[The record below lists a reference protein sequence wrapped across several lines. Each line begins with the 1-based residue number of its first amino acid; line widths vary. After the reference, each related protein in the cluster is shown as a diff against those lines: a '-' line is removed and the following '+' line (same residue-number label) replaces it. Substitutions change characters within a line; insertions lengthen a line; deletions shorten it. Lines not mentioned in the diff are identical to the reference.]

1 MRCHDSGVNGV
12 GPLSELPTLVCSS
25 CGTGLPATFRFCNE
39 CGTAVAPAATP
50 AEYKQVTVLFA
61 DVVHSMEIAT
71 TVGTERLREVMAAL
85 ADRCAAVMRR
95 YGSTITQWTG
105 DGIMAVFGAP
115 IALEDHAVRA
125 CLAALEIQQEAAGLA
140 VDVGERDGVELRLRV
155 GLNSGEVIAGGI
167 GSGQFGYAA
176 VGEQV
181 GMAQRME
188 SVAPP
193 GGIMLSA
200 STARLVE
207 GQAAL
212 GAVES
217 VQIKGTAEPVPARR
231 LRGMADRHCV
241 IRRSESRL
249 IGRHGELAVVEAI
262 LDRAIGGHGA
272 VATVVGPPGIGK
284 SRMAREAAAAAAAR
298 GLEVVWTFCESHA
311 SELPFHAVSTLL
323 RASIGVTDMSGEEA
337 RTRVREHVRHA
348 DPQDMLLLDDLL
360 GIADPHV
367 ELPQWDP
374 DTRRSRLTA
383 LINVASWARTEPT
396 LFIIED
402 AHWVDTVS
410 ESLIASFLAVI
421 PRTPSMVL
429 ITHRPEYRGALTR
442 RPTAQRIALA
452 PLDDSDITSLIGQ
465 LLGPH
470 PSVTELAA
478 ITARRAAGN
487 PFFAEEMVRELAQR
501 GTLTGEHGN
510 YVCHARAADV
520 AVPATVQAA
529 IEARI
534 DRLSS
539 HAKRTLRAASV
550 IGARFDAQL
559 LPTLGVDA
567 DFGELLEAELIDQV
581 RLGPHA
587 VYAFRH
593 PLIRAVVYE
602 SQLRSDRAD
611 WHRKVAAA
619 IEEGAPGCVD
629 DNAALIAE
637 HLQAAGDLHAA
648 YAWHMRAGAWS
659 TNRDLV
665 AARGSWER
673 ARRIADA
680 LPADSPD
687 QLSLRITPRTML
699 CATDWQAR
707 EVQES
712 RSRFEELR
720 ALCEATGDEVS
731 LAIGMT
737 ALATE
742 LLYAGRSR
750 EGAQLASQQMAL
762 FESIG
767 DRSPTMGLAFMGF
780 VNWLCVGEFE
790 AIARWSQT
798 IIDLAEGDP
807 AKGANFGVGSPL
819 AIALA
824 WRGTARWWL
833 GRPDWY
839 RDLNDAV
846 EMARRSNA
854 ETLASTV
861 AWTYGFAMQY
871 GALRPSASA
880 ERVCEEAVQS
890 AHRASSDRALGLAGY
905 ALGVV
910 LLSRDGAADRH
921 RGLELILQCR
931 DIWLRKRALFL
942 IPVTDVWAA
951 QETARNGD
959 RDAAIVAMR
968 LAVNDLCRVGNLFYG
983 LWATGVLVATL
994 LERGTEGDLAEA
1006 ERAIQRLADLWPDQR
1021 PAMYQVTLLRLNAL
1035 LCRARGD
1042 EDAFTDMAA
1051 RYRDLAESLGFQSHI
1066 DWAGAMFSA

>member
-1 MRCHDSGVNGV
+1 MNGV
-12 GPLSELPTLVCSS
+12 GPPPELPALVCGS
-25 CGTGLPATFRFCNE
+25 CGTRLPTNFKFCHE
-39 CGTAVAPAATP
+39 CGTPAVAAPSP

-71 TVGTERLREVMAAL
+71 AVGAERLREIMAAL
-85 ADRCAAVMRR
+85 ADRCAAVVRR
-95 YGSTITQWTG
+95 YGATITQWTG

-115 IALEDHAVRA
+115 IALEDHAARA
-125 CLAALEIQQEAAGLA
+125 CLAALEVQQEAAGVGA
-140 VDVGERDGVELRLRV
+140 DVGRQDGIELRLRV

-200 STARLVE
+200 STARLVD
-207 GQAAL
+207 GTASL
-212 GAVES
+212 GAVEL
-217 VQIKGTAEPVPARR
+217 VQIKGTEQRVPARA
-231 LRGMADRHCV
+231 LLGMAERHRAV
-241 IRRSESRL
+241 RRAESVL
-249 IGRHGELAVVEAI
+249 IGRRGELAAVEAM
-262 LDRAIGGHGA
+262 LDRAIEGRGG
-272 VATVVGPPGIGK
+272 VATVVGAPGIGK

-298 GLEVVWTFCESHA
+298 GIDVVWTFCESHA
-311 SELPFHAVSTLL
+311 SDLPFHAVSTLL
-323 RASIGVTDMSGEEA
+323 RASIGVADQRGEDA
-337 RTRVREHVRHA
+337 RRRVRERVRHT
-348 DPQDMLLLDDLL
+348 DPQDLLLLDDVL
-360 GIADPHV
+360 GIADADT
-367 ELPQWDP
+367 ELPHWEP
-374 DTRRSRLTA
+374 DTRRSKLTA
-383 LINVASWARTEPT
+383 LINAASLARTEPT
-396 LFIIED
+396 LFVIED
-402 AHWVDTVS
+402 THWMDVVS
-410 ESLIASFLAVI
+410 ESLIADFLAVVSH
-421 PRTPSMVL
+421 TSSMAL
-429 ITHRPEYRGALTR
+429 ITYRPEYRGALTQL
-442 RPTAQRIALA
+442 PSAQRIVLA
-452 PLDDSDITSLIGQ
+452 PLDDSDITSLMGQ

-478 ITARRAAGN
+478 IIAGRAAGN

-501 GTLTGEHGN
+501 GTLTGEHGR
-510 YVCHARAADV
+510 YLCHSAATDV
-520 AVPATVQAA
+520 TVPATVQAT

-534 DRLSS
+534 DKLPGR
-539 HAKRTLRAASV
+539 AKRTLSAAAV
-550 IGARFDAQL
+550 IGARFDARL
-559 LPTLGVDA
+559 LPALGVDP
-567 DFGELLEAELIDQV
+567 DLDDLLHAELIDQA
-581 RLGPHA
+581 RFAPGA
-587 VYAFRH
+587 EYAFRH

-611 WHRKVAAA
+611 WHRKLAAA
-619 IEEGAPGCVD
+619 IEQGAPTSVD

-680 LPADSPD
+680 MPADSPD
-687 QLSLRITPRTML
+687 QLSMRIAPRTML

-720 ALCEATGDEVS
+720 ALCDAAGDHVS

-762 FESIG
+762 FESVG
-767 DRSPTMGLAFMGF
+767 DRSPTMGLAFIGF
-780 VNWLCVGEFE
+780 VNWLCVGKFD
-790 AIARWSQT
+790 AILRWSQT

-833 GRPDWY
+833 GRSAW
-839 RDLNDAV
+839 RDDLHDAV

-861 AWTYGFAMQY
+861 AWTYGFAMQF
-871 GALRPSASA
+871 GALRPHESA
-880 ERVCEEAVQS
+880 ERACEEAVQS
-890 AHRASSDRALGLAGY
+890 AHRASSDRAVGQSGY

-910 LLSRDGAADRH
+910 LLNRDNAADRH
-921 RGLELILQCR
+921 RGLELIMQCR
-931 DIWLRKRALFL
+931 DIWLRKRAQFL

-951 QETARNGD
+951 RETAHSGD
-959 RDAAIVAMR
+959 RDAAVAVMR
-968 LAVNDLCRVGNLFYG
+968 EATGDLCAAGNLFYG
-983 LWATGVLVATL
+983 LWATGVLVETL
-994 LERGTEGDLAEA
+994 LERGAEGDVTEA
-1006 ERAIQRLADLWPDQR
+1006 ERAIDRLTELWSDHPS
-1021 PAMYQVTLLRLNAL
+1021 AMYEVTLLRLQTM

-1042 EDAFTDMAA
+1042 QGAFADLAA
-1051 RYRDLAESLGFQSHI
+1051 RYLACAEAFDFERHI
-1066 DWAGAMFSA
+1066 DWARALLPG

>member
-1 MRCHDSGVNGV
+1 MNGV
-12 GPLSELPTLVCSS
+12 GPPPELPALVCGS
-25 CGTGLPATFRFCNE
+25 CGTRLPTNFKFCHE
-39 CGTAVAPAATP
+39 CGTPAVAAPSP

-71 TVGTERLREVMAAL
+71 TVGAERLREIMAAL
-85 ADRCAAVMRR
+85 ADRCAAVVRR
-95 YGSTITQWTG
+95 YGATITQWTG

-115 IALEDHAVRA
+115 IALEDHAARA
-125 CLAALEIQQEAAGLA
+125 CLAALEVQQEAAGVGA
-140 VDVGERDGVELRLRV
+140 DVGRRDGIELRLRV

-200 STARLVE
+200 STARLVD
-207 GQAAL
+207 GTASL
-212 GAVES
+212 GAVEL
-217 VQIKGTAEPVPARR
+217 VQIKGTEQRVPARQ
-231 LRGMADRHCV
+231 LLGMAERHRAV
-241 IRRSESRL
+241 RRAESVL
-249 IGRHGELAVVEAI
+249 IGRRGELAAVEAM
-262 LDRAIGGHGA
+262 LDRAIEGRGG
-272 VATVVGPPGIGK
+272 VATVVGAPGIGK

-298 GLEVVWTFCESHA
+298 GIDVVWTFCESHA
-311 SELPFHAVSTLL
+311 SDLPFHAVSTLL
-323 RASIGVTDMSGEEA
+323 RASIGVADQRGEDA
-337 RTRVREHVRHA
+337 RRRVRERVRHT
-348 DPQDMLLLDDLL
+348 DPQDLLLLDDVL
-360 GIADPHV
+360 GIADADT
-367 ELPQWDP
+367 ELPHWEP
-374 DTRRSRLTA
+374 DTRRSKLTA
-383 LINVASWARTEPT
+383 LINAASLARTEPT
-396 LFIIED
+396 LFVIED
-402 AHWVDTVS
+402 THWMDVVS
-410 ESLIASFLAVI
+410 ESLIADFLAVVSH
-421 PRTPSMVL
+421 TPSMAL
-429 ITHRPEYRGALTR
+429 ITYRPEYRGALTQL
-442 RPTAQRIALA
+442 PSTQRIVLA
-452 PLDDSDITSLIGQ
+452 PLDDSDITSLMGQ

-478 ITARRAAGN
+478 IIAGRAAGN

-501 GTLTGEHGN
+501 GTLTGEHGR
-510 YVCHARAADV
+510 YLCHSAATDV
-520 AVPATVQAA
+520 TVPATVQAT

-534 DRLSS
+534 DKLPGR
-539 HAKRTLRAASV
+539 AKRTLSAAAV

-559 LPTLGVDA
+559 LPALGVDP
-567 DFGELLEAELIDQV
+567 DLDDLLHAELIDQV
-581 RLGPHA
+581 RFTAGA
-587 VYAFRH
+587 EYAFRH
-593 PLIRAVVYE
+593 PLIRAVAYE

-611 WHRKVAAA
+611 WHRKLAAA
-619 IEEGAPGCVD
+619 IEQGAPASVD

-680 LPADSPD
+680 MPADSPD
-687 QLSLRITPRTML
+687 QLSMRIAPRTML

-720 ALCEATGDEVS
+720 ALCDAAGDNVS

-762 FESIG
+762 FESVG
-767 DRSPTMGLAFMGF
+767 DRSPTMGLAFIGF
-780 VNWLCVGEFE
+780 VNWMCVGEFD
-790 AIARWSQT
+790 AILRWSQT

-833 GRPDWY
+833 GRSAW
-839 RDLNDAV
+839 RDDLHDAV

-861 AWTYGFAMQY
+861 AWTYGFAMQF
-871 GALRPSASA
+871 GALRPHESA
-880 ERVCEEAVQS
+880 ERACEEAVQS
-890 AHRASSDRALGLAGY
+890 AHRASSDRALGQSGY

-910 LLSRDGAADRH
+910 LLNRDNAADRH
-921 RGLELILQCR
+921 RGLELIVQCR
-931 DIWLRKRALFL
+931 DIWLRKRAQFL

-951 QETARNGD
+951 RETAHSGD
-959 RDAAIVAMR
+959 RDAAIAVMR
-968 LAVNDLCRVGNLFYG
+968 EATGDLCSAGNLFYG
-983 LWATGVLVATL
+983 LWATGVLVETL
-994 LERGTEGDLAEA
+994 LERGAEGDVTEA
-1006 ERAIQRLADLWPDQR
+1006 ERAIDRLTELWSDHPS
-1021 PAMYQVTLLRLNAL
+1021 AMYEVTLLRLQTM

-1042 EDAFTDMAA
+1042 QGAFNDLAA
-1051 RYRDLAESLGFQSHI
+1051 RYLACAEAFDFERHI
-1066 DWAGAMFSA
+1066 DWARALLPG

>member
-1 MRCHDSGVNGV
+1 MNGV
-12 GPLSELPTLVCSS
+12 GPPPELPALVCGS
-25 CGTGLPATFRFCNE
+25 CGTRLPTNFKFCHE
-39 CGTAVAPAATP
+39 CGTPAVAAPSP

-71 TVGTERLREVMAAL
+71 TVGAERLREIMAAL
-85 ADRCAAVMRR
+85 ADRCAAVVRR
-95 YGSTITQWTG
+95 YGATITQWTG

-115 IALEDHAVRA
+115 IALEDHAARA
-125 CLAALEIQQEAAGLA
+125 CLAALEVQQEAAGVGA
-140 VDVGERDGVELRLRV
+140 DVGRRDGIELRLRV

-200 STARLVE
+200 STARLVD
-207 GQAAL
+207 GTASL
-212 GAVES
+212 GAVEL
-217 VQIKGTAEPVPARR
+217 VQIKGTEQRVPARQ
-231 LRGMADRHCV
+231 LLGMAERHRAV
-241 IRRSESRL
+241 RRAESVL
-249 IGRHGELAVVEAI
+249 IGRRGELAAVEAM
-262 LDRAIGGHGA
+262 LDRAIEGRGG
-272 VATVVGPPGIGK
+272 VATVVGAPGIGK

-298 GLEVVWTFCESHA
+298 GIDVVWTFCESHA
-311 SELPFHAVSTLL
+311 SDLPFHAVSTLL
-323 RASIGVTDMSGEEA
+323 RASIGVADQRGEDA
-337 RTRVREHVRHA
+337 RRRVRERVRHT
-348 DPQDMLLLDDLL
+348 DPQDLLLLDDVL
-360 GIADPHV
+360 GIADADT
-367 ELPQWDP
+367 ELPHWEP
-374 DTRRSRLTA
+374 DTRRSKLTA
-383 LINVASWARTEPT
+383 LINAASLARTEPT
-396 LFIIED
+396 LFVIED
-402 AHWVDTVS
+402 THWMDVVS
-410 ESLIASFLAVI
+410 ESLIADFLAVVSH
-421 PRTPSMVL
+421 TSSMAL
-429 ITHRPEYRGALTR
+429 ITYRPEYRGALTQL
-442 RPTAQRIALA
+442 PSTQRIVLA
-452 PLDDSDITSLIGQ
+452 PLDDSDITSLMGQ

-478 ITARRAAGN
+478 IIAGRAAGN

-501 GTLTGEHGN
+501 GTLTGEHGR
-510 YVCHARAADV
+510 YLCHSAATDV
-520 AVPATVQAA
+520 TVPATVQAT

-534 DRLSS
+534 DKLPGR
-539 HAKRTLRAASV
+539 AKRTLSAAAV

-559 LPTLGVDA
+559 LPALGVDP
-567 DFGELLEAELIDQV
+567 DLDDLLHAELIDQV
-581 RLGPHA
+581 RFTAGA
-587 VYAFRH
+587 EYAFRH
-593 PLIRAVVYE
+593 PLIRAVAYE

-611 WHRKVAAA
+611 WHRKLAAA
-619 IEEGAPGCVD
+619 IEQGAPASVD

-680 LPADSPD
+680 IPADAPD
-687 QLSLRITPRTML
+687 QLSMRIAPRTML

-720 ALCEATGDEVS
+720 ALCDAAGDNVS

-762 FESIG
+762 FESVG
-767 DRSPTMGLAFMGF
+767 DRSPTMGLAFIGF
-780 VNWLCVGEFE
+780 VNWLCVGKFD
-790 AIARWSQT
+790 AILRWSQT

-833 GRPDWY
+833 GRSAW
-839 RDLNDAV
+839 RDDLHDAV

-861 AWTYGFAMQY
+861 AWTYGFAMQF
-871 GALRPSASA
+871 GALRPHESA
-880 ERVCEEAVQS
+880 ERACEEAVQS
-890 AHRASSDRALGLAGY
+890 AHRASSDRALGQSGY

-910 LLSRDGAADRH
+910 LLNRDNAADRH
-921 RGLELILQCR
+921 RGLELIVQCR
-931 DIWLRKRALFL
+931 DIWLRKRAQFL

-951 QETARNGD
+951 RETAHSGD
-959 RDAAIVAMR
+959 RDAAIAVMR
-968 LAVNDLCRVGNLFYG
+968 EATGELCSVGNLFYG
-983 LWATGVLVATL
+983 LWATGVLVETL
-994 LERGTEGDLAEA
+994 LERGAEGDLTEA
-1006 ERAIQRLADLWPDQR
+1006 ERAIDRLTELWSDHPS
-1021 PAMYQVTLLRLNAL
+1021 AMYEVTLLRLQTM

-1042 EDAFTDMAA
+1042 QGAFNDLAA
-1051 RYRDLAESLGFQSHI
+1051 RYLACAEAFDFERHI
-1066 DWAGAMFSA
+1066 DWARALLPG

>member
-1 MRCHDSGVNGV
+1 MNGV
-12 GPLSELPTLVCSS
+12 GPPPELPALVCGS
-25 CGTGLPATFRFCNE
+25 CGTRLPTNFKFCHE
-39 CGTAVAPAATP
+39 CGTPAAAAPSP

-71 TVGTERLREVMAAL
+71 TVGAERLREIMAAL
-85 ADRCAAVMRR
+85 ADRCAAVVRR
-95 YGSTITQWTG
+95 YGATITQWTG

-115 IALEDHAVRA
+115 IALEDHAARA
-125 CLAALEIQQEAAGLA
+125 CLAALEVQQEAAGVGA
-140 VDVGERDGVELRLRV
+140 DVGRHDGIELRLRV

-200 STARLVE
+200 STARLVD
-207 GQAAL
+207 GTASL
-212 GAVES
+212 GAVEL
-217 VQIKGTAEPVPARR
+217 VQIKGTEQRVPARA
-231 LRGMADRHCV
+231 LLGMAERHRAV
-241 IRRSESRL
+241 RRAESIL
-249 IGRHGELAVVEAI
+249 IGRCGELAAVEAM
-262 LDRAIGGHGA
+262 LDRAIDGRGG
-272 VATVVGPPGIGK
+272 VATVVGAPGIGK

-298 GLEVVWTFCESHA
+298 GIDVVWTFCESHA
-311 SELPFHAVSTLL
+311 SDLPFHAVSTLL
-323 RASIGVTDMSGEEA
+323 RASIGVADQRGEDA
-337 RTRVREHVRHA
+337 RRRVRERVRHT
-348 DPQDMLLLDDLL
+348 DPQDLLLLDDVL
-360 GIADPHV
+360 GIADADT
-367 ELPQWDP
+367 ELPHWEP
-374 DTRRSRLTA
+374 DTRRSKLTA
-383 LINVASWARTEPT
+383 LINAASLARTEPT
-396 LFIIED
+396 LFVIED
-402 AHWVDTVS
+402 THWMDVVS
-410 ESLIASFLAVI
+410 ESLIADFLAVVSH
-421 PRTPSMVL
+421 TSSMAL
-429 ITHRPEYRGALTR
+429 ITYRPEYRGALTQL
-442 RPTAQRIALA
+442 PSTQRIVLA
-452 PLDDSDITSLIGQ
+452 PLDDSDITSLMGQ

-478 ITARRAAGN
+478 IIAGRAAGN

-501 GTLTGEHGN
+501 GTLTGEHGR
-510 YVCHARAADV
+510 YLCHSAATDV
-520 AVPATVQAA
+520 TVPATVQAT

-534 DRLSS
+534 DKLPGR
-539 HAKRTLRAASV
+539 AKRTLSAAAV

-559 LPTLGVDA
+559 LPALGVDP
-567 DFGELLEAELIDQV
+567 DLDDLLHAELIDQV
-581 RLGPHA
+581 RFTPGA
-587 VYAFRH
+587 EYAFRH
-593 PLIRAVVYE
+593 PLIRAVAYE

-611 WHRKVAAA
+611 WHRKLAAA
-619 IEEGAPGCVD
+619 IEQGAPASVD

-680 LPADSPD
+680 MPADSPD
-687 QLSLRITPRTML
+687 QLSMRIAPRTML

-720 ALCEATGDEVS
+720 ALCDAAGDNVS

-762 FESIG
+762 FESVG
-767 DRSPTMGLAFMGF
+767 DRSPTMGLAFIGF
-780 VNWLCVGEFE
+780 VNWMCVGEFD
-790 AIARWSQT
+790 AILRWSQT

-833 GRPDWY
+833 GRPAW
-839 RDLNDAV
+839 RDDLHDAV

-861 AWTYGFAMQY
+861 AWTYGFAMQF
-871 GALRPSASA
+871 GALRPHETA
-880 ERVCEEAVQS
+880 ERACEEAVQS
-890 AHRASSDRALGLAGY
+890 AHRASSDRALGQSGY

-910 LLSRDGAADRH
+910 LLNRDNAADRH
-921 RGLELILQCR
+921 RGLELIVQCR
-931 DIWLRKRALFL
+931 DIWLRKRAQFL
-942 IPVTDVWAA
+942 IPVTDVWTAR
-951 QETARNGD
+951 ETAHSGD
-959 RDAAIVAMR
+959 RDAAIAVMR
-968 LAVNDLCRVGNLFYG
+968 EATGDLCSAGNLFYG
-983 LWATGVLVATL
+983 LWATGVLVETL
-994 LERGTEGDLAEA
+994 LERGAEGDVTEA
-1006 ERAIQRLADLWPDQR
+1006 ERAIDRLTELWSDHPS
-1021 PAMYQVTLLRLNAL
+1021 AMYEVTLLRLQTM

-1042 EDAFTDMAA
+1042 QGAFADLAA
-1051 RYRDLAESLGFQSHI
+1051 RYLACAEAFDFERHI
-1066 DWAGAMFSA
+1066 DWARALLPG

>member
-1 MRCHDSGVNGV
+1 M
-12 GPLSELPTLVCSS
+12 SELPALVCSS

-39 CGTAVAPAATP
+39 CGTAVASVPTP

-71 TVGTERLREVMAAL
+71 TVGAERLREIMAAL
-85 ADRCAAVMRR
+85 ADRCAAVVRR

-125 CLAALEIQQEAAGLA
+125 CLAALELQQEAAGLA
-140 VDVGERDGVELRLRV
+140 VDVGKRDGIELQLRV

-188 SVAPP
+188 AVSPP

-207 GQAAL
+207 GQAML
-212 GAVES
+212 GAVQP
-217 VQIKGTAEPVPARR
+217 VQIKGTAEPVPASR
-231 LRGMADRHCV
+231 LWGMADRHRA

-262 LDRAIGGHGA
+262 LDRAIGGHGG

-298 GLEVVWTFCESHA
+298 GVEVVWTFCESHA
-311 SELPFHAVSTLL
+311 NEVPFHAVSTLL
-323 RASIGVTDMSGEEA
+323 RASIGVTDMDGEEA

-348 DPQDMLLLDDLL
+348 DPQDLLLLDDLL
-360 GIADPHV
+360 GIADPDV
-367 ELPQWDP
+367 ALPQIDA
-374 DTRRSRLTA
+374 DTRRDRLTA
-383 LINVASWARTEPT
+383 LINSASLARTEPT

-402 AHWVDTVS
+402 AHWIDAVS
-410 ESLIASFLAVI
+410 DSLIADFLAVL

-429 ITHRPEYRGALTR
+429 ITYRPGYRGALTQL
-442 RPTAQRIALA
+442 PDAQKIILA
-452 PLDDSDITSLIGQ
+452 PLDDSDITALTGE
-465 LLGPH
+465 LLGSD
-470 PSVTELAA
+470 PSVGELTA
-478 ITARRAAGN
+478 IIAGRAAGN

-501 GTLTGEHGN
+501 GALDGEHGG
-510 YVCHARAADV
+510 YVCRTRAADV
-520 AVPATVQAA
+520 TVPPTVQAA
-529 IEARI
+529 IEART
-534 DRLSS
+534 DQLSS
-539 HAKRTLRAASV
+539 GAKRTLNAASV
-550 IGARFDAQL
+550 IGARFGPEL

-567 DFGELLEAELIDQV
+567 VFDELLDAELIDEVDLTASAQ
-581 RLGPHA
+581 
-587 VYAFRH
+587 YAFRH
-593 PLIRAVVYE
+593 PLIRTVVYE
-602 SQLRSDRAD
+602 SQLKSDRAR
-611 WHRKVAAA
+611 WHRKLAAA
-619 IEEGAPGCVD
+619 IQERAPGSMD

-637 HLQAAGDLHAA
+637 HLQAAGELREA

-680 LPADSPD
+680 LPAADPEH
-687 QLSLRITPRTML
+687 LSMRIAPLTML

-712 RSRFEELR
+712 RSRFEELQE
-720 ALCEATGDEVS
+720 LCGAAGDQVS

-767 DRSPTMGLAFMGF
+767 DRSPTMGLAFMAF
-780 VNWLCVGEFE
+780 VNWLCVGEFNE
-790 AIARWSQT
+790 ILRWSQT
-798 IIDLAEGDP
+798 IVDLAEGDP

-824 WRGTARWWL
+824 WRGSARWWL
-833 GRPDWY
+833 GRAGW
-839 RDLNDAV
+839 RQDLHDAV
-846 EMARRSNA
+846 AMARRSNA
-854 ETLASTV
+854 ETLGSTV
-861 AWTYGFAMQY
+861 AWTYGFALQY
-871 GALRPSASA
+871 GALRPSDAA
-880 ERVCEEAVQS
+880 ERACEDAVRS
-890 AHRASSDRALGLAGY
+890 AQRASSDRALGLAGY
-905 ALGVV
+905 ALAVV
-910 LLSRDGAADRH
+910 LLNRDNVADRH
-921 RGLELILQCR
+921 RGLELMMQTR

-951 QETARNGD
+951 RETARNGD
-959 RDAAIVAMR
+959 PNAAIAEMRQAVA
-968 LAVNDLCRVGNLFYG
+968 DLRHAENLFYG
-983 LWATGVLVATL
+983 VWATGVLVETL
-994 LERGTEGDLAEA
+994 LERAADSDLAEA
-1006 ERAIQRLADLWPDQR
+1006 EEAINWLASLRACQESS
-1021 PAMYQVTLLRLNAL
+1021 AMCEIMLLRLTAL
-1035 LCRARGD
+1035 LYRVRGGGD
-1042 EDAFTDMAA
+1042 HAEAVN
-1051 RYRDLAESLGFQSHI
+1051 RYRALAESLGFEGHI
-1066 DWAGAMFSA
+1066 DWATALTRTAP

>member
-1 MRCHDSGVNGV
+1 VNGV
-12 GPLSELPTLVCSS
+12 GPPPELPALVCGS
-25 CGTGLPATFRFCNE
+25 CGTRLPTNFKFCHE
-39 CGTAVAPAATP
+39 CGTPAAAAPSP

-71 TVGTERLREVMAAL
+71 TVGAERLREIMAAL
-85 ADRCAAVMRR
+85 ADRCAAVVRR
-95 YGSTITQWTG
+95 YGATITQWTG

-115 IALEDHAVRA
+115 IALEDHAARA
-125 CLAALEIQQEAAGLA
+125 CLAALEVQQEAAGVGA
-140 VDVGERDGVELRLRV
+140 DVGRHDGIELRLRV

-200 STARLVE
+200 STARLVD
-207 GQAAL
+207 GTASL
-212 GAVES
+212 GAVEL
-217 VQIKGTAEPVPARR
+217 VQIKGTEQRVPARA
-231 LRGMADRHCV
+231 LLGMAERHRAV
-241 IRRSESRL
+241 RRAESVL
-249 IGRHGELAVVEAI
+249 IGRRGELAAVEAM
-262 LDRAIGGHGA
+262 LDRAIDGRGG
-272 VATVVGPPGIGK
+272 VATVVGAPGIGK

-298 GLEVVWTFCESHA
+298 GIDVVWTFCESHA
-311 SELPFHAVSTLL
+311 SDLPFHAVSTLL
-323 RASIGVTDMSGEEA
+323 RASIGVADQRGEDA
-337 RTRVREHVRHA
+337 RRRVRERVRHT
-348 DPQDMLLLDDLL
+348 DPQDLLLLDDVL
-360 GIADPHV
+360 GIADADT
-367 ELPQWDP
+367 ELPHWEP
-374 DTRRSRLTA
+374 DTRRSKLTA
-383 LINVASWARTEPT
+383 LINAASLARTEPT
-396 LFIIED
+396 LFVIED
-402 AHWVDTVS
+402 THWMDVVS
-410 ESLIASFLAVI
+410 ESLIADFLAVVSH
-421 PRTPSMVL
+421 TPSMAL
-429 ITHRPEYRGALTR
+429 ITYRPEYRGALTQL
-442 RPTAQRIALA
+442 PSTQRIVLA
-452 PLDDSDITSLIGQ
+452 PLDDSDITSLMGQ

-478 ITARRAAGN
+478 IIAGRAAGN

-501 GTLTGEHGN
+501 GTLTGEHGR
-510 YVCHARAADV
+510 YLCHSAATDV
-520 AVPATVQAA
+520 TVPATVQAT

-534 DRLSS
+534 DKLPGR
-539 HAKRTLRAASV
+539 AKRTLSAAAV
-550 IGARFDAQL
+550 IGARFDARL
-559 LPTLGVDA
+559 LPALGVDP
-567 DFGELLEAELIDQV
+567 DLDDLLHAELIDQA
-581 RLGPHA
+581 RFAPGA
-587 VYAFRH
+587 EYAFRH

-611 WHRKVAAA
+611 WHRKLAAA
-619 IEEGAPGCVD
+619 IEQGAPTSVD

-680 LPADSPD
+680 MPADSPD
-687 QLSLRITPRTML
+687 QLSMRIAPRTML

-720 ALCEATGDEVS
+720 ALCDAAGDHVS

-762 FESIG
+762 FESVG
-767 DRSPTMGLAFMGF
+767 DRSPTMGLAFIGF
-780 VNWLCVGEFE
+780 VNWLCVGKFD
-790 AIARWSQT
+790 AILRWSQT

-833 GRPDWY
+833 GRSAW
-839 RDLNDAV
+839 RDDLHDAV

-861 AWTYGFAMQY
+861 AWTYGFAMQF
-871 GALRPSASA
+871 GALRPHESA
-880 ERVCEEAVQS
+880 ERACEEAVQS
-890 AHRASSDRALGLAGY
+890 AHRASSDRAVGQSGY

-910 LLSRDGAADRH
+910 LLNRDNAADRH
-921 RGLELILQCR
+921 RGLELIMQCR
-931 DIWLRKRALFL
+931 DIWLRKRAQFL

-951 QETARNGD
+951 RETAHSGD
-959 RDAAIVAMR
+959 RDAAVAVMR
-968 LAVNDLCRVGNLFYG
+968 EATGDLCAAGNLFYG
-983 LWATGVLVATL
+983 LWATGVLVETL
-994 LERGTEGDLAEA
+994 LERGAEGDVTEA
-1006 ERAIQRLADLWPDQR
+1006 ERAIDRLTELWSDHPS
-1021 PAMYQVTLLRLNAL
+1021 AMYEVTLLRLQTM

-1042 EDAFTDMAA
+1042 QGAFADLAA
-1051 RYRDLAESLGFQSHI
+1051 RYLACAEAFDFERHI
-1066 DWAGAMFSA
+1066 DWARALLPG

>member
-1 MRCHDSGVNGV
+1 MNGV
-12 GPLSELPTLVCSS
+12 GPPPELPALVCSS
-25 CGTGLPATFRFCNE
+25 CGTRLPTSFKFCHE
-39 CGTAVAPAATP
+39 CGTPAVAAPSP

-71 TVGTERLREVMAAL
+71 TVGAERLREIMAAL
-85 ADRCAAVMRR
+85 ADRCAAVVRR
-95 YGSTITQWTG
+95 YGATITQWTG

-115 IALEDHAVRA
+115 IALEDHAARA
-125 CLAALEIQQEAAGLA
+125 CLAALEVQQEAASVGA
-140 VDVGERDGVELRLRV
+140 DVGRRDGIELRLRV

-200 STARLVE
+200 STARLVD
-207 GQAAL
+207 GTASL
-212 GAVES
+212 GAVEL
-217 VQIKGTAEPVPARR
+217 VQIKGTEQRVPARA
-231 LRGMADRHCV
+231 LLGMAERHRAV
-241 IRRSESRL
+241 RRAESVL
-249 IGRHGELAVVEAI
+249 IGRRGELAAVEAM
-262 LDRAIGGHGA
+262 LDRAIEGRGG
-272 VATVVGPPGIGK
+272 VATVVGAPGIGK

-298 GLEVVWTFCESHA
+298 GIDVVWTFCESHA
-311 SELPFHAVSTLL
+311 SDLPFHAVSTLL
-323 RASIGVTDMSGEEA
+323 RASIGVADQRGEDA
-337 RTRVREHVRHA
+337 RRRVRERVRHT
-348 DPQDMLLLDDLL
+348 DPQDLLLLDDVL
-360 GIADPHV
+360 GIADADT
-367 ELPQWDP
+367 ELPHWEP
-374 DTRRSRLTA
+374 DTRRSKLTA
-383 LINVASWARTEPT
+383 LINAASLARTEPT
-396 LFIIED
+396 LFVIED
-402 AHWVDTVS
+402 THWMDVVS
-410 ESLIASFLAVI
+410 ESLIADFLAVVSH
-421 PRTPSMVL
+421 TPSMAL
-429 ITHRPEYRGALTR
+429 ITYRPEYRGALTQL
-442 RPTAQRIALA
+442 PSTQRMVLA
-452 PLDDSDITSLIGQ
+452 PLDDSDITSLMGQ

-478 ITARRAAGN
+478 IIAGRAAGN

-501 GTLTGEHGN
+501 GTLTGEHGR
-510 YVCHARAADV
+510 YLCHSAATDV
-520 AVPATVQAA
+520 TVPATVQAT

-534 DRLSS
+534 DKLPGR
-539 HAKRTLRAASV
+539 AKRTLSAASV

-559 LPTLGVDA
+559 LPALGVDP
-567 DFGELLEAELIDQV
+567 DLDDLLHAELIDQV
-581 RLGPHA
+581 RFTPGA
-587 VYAFRH
+587 EYAFRH
-593 PLIRAVVYE
+593 PLIRAVAYE

-611 WHRKVAAA
+611 WHRKLAAA
-619 IEEGAPGCVD
+619 IEQGAPASVD

-680 LPADSPD
+680 MPADSLD
-687 QLSLRITPRTML
+687 QLSMRIAPRTML

-720 ALCEATGDEVS
+720 ALCDAAGDHVS

-742 LLYAGRSR
+742 LLYAGHSR

-762 FESIG
+762 FESVG
-767 DRSPTMGLAFMGF
+767 DRSPTMGLAFIGF
-780 VNWLCVGEFE
+780 VNWLCVGEFD
-790 AIARWSQT
+790 AILRWSQT

-833 GRPDWY
+833 GRSAW
-839 RDLNDAV
+839 RDDLHDAV

-861 AWTYGFAMQY
+861 AWTYGFAMQF
-871 GALRPSASA
+871 GALRPHESA
-880 ERVCEEAVQS
+880 ERACEEAVQS
-890 AHRASSDRALGLAGY
+890 AHRASSDRAVGQSGY

-910 LLSRDGAADRH
+910 LLNRDNAADRH
-921 RGLELILQCR
+921 RGLELIMQCR
-931 DIWLRKRALFL
+931 DIWLRKRAQFL

-951 QETARNGD
+951 RETAHSGD
-959 RDAAIVAMR
+959 RDAAIAVMR
-968 LAVNDLCRVGNLFYG
+968 EATGNLWSAGNLFYG
-983 LWATGVLVATL
+983 LWATGVLVETL
-994 LERGTEGDLAEA
+994 LERCAEGDVTEA
-1006 ERAIQRLADLWPDQR
+1006 ERAIDRLTELWSDHPS
-1021 PAMYQVTLLRLNAL
+1021 AMYEVTLLRLQTM

-1042 EDAFTDMAA
+1042 QGAFADLAA
-1051 RYRDLAESLGFQSHI
+1051 RYLACAEAFDFERHI
-1066 DWAGAMFSA
+1066 DWARALLPW

>member
-1 MRCHDSGVNGV
+1 MNGV
-12 GPLSELPTLVCSS
+12 GPPPELPALVCGS
-25 CGTGLPATFRFCNE
+25 CGTRLPTNFKFCHE
-39 CGTAVAPAATP
+39 CGTPAVAAPSP

-71 TVGTERLREVMAAL
+71 TVGAERLREIMAAL
-85 ADRCAAVMRR
+85 ADRCAAVVRR
-95 YGSTITQWTG
+95 YGATITQWTG

-115 IALEDHAVRA
+115 VALEDHAARA
-125 CLAALEIQQEAAGLA
+125 CLAALEVQQEAAGVGA
-140 VDVGERDGVELRLRV
+140 DVGRRDGIELRLRV

-200 STARLVE
+200 STARLVD
-207 GQAAL
+207 GTASL
-212 GAVES
+212 GAVEL
-217 VQIKGTAEPVPARR
+217 VQIKGTEQRVPARA
-231 LRGMADRHCV
+231 LLGMAERHRAV
-241 IRRSESRL
+241 RRAESVL
-249 IGRHGELAVVEAI
+249 IGRRGELAAVEAM
-262 LDRAIGGHGA
+262 LDRAIEGRGG
-272 VATVVGPPGIGK
+272 VATVVGAPGIGK

-298 GLEVVWTFCESHA
+298 GIDVVWTFCESHA
-311 SELPFHAVSTLL
+311 SDLPFHAVSTLL
-323 RASIGVTDMSGEEA
+323 RASIGVADQRGEDA
-337 RTRVREHVRHA
+337 RRRVRERVRHT
-348 DPQDMLLLDDLL
+348 DPQDLLLLDDVL
-360 GIADPHV
+360 GIADADT
-367 ELPQWDP
+367 ELPHWEP
-374 DTRRSRLTA
+374 DTRRSKLTA
-383 LINVASWARTEPT
+383 LINAASLARTEPT
-396 LFIIED
+396 LFVIED
-402 AHWVDTVS
+402 THWMDVVS
-410 ESLIASFLAVI
+410 ESLIADFLAVVSH
-421 PRTPSMVL
+421 TPSMAL
-429 ITHRPEYRGALTR
+429 ITYRPEYRGALTQL
-442 RPTAQRIALA
+442 PSTQRIVLA
-452 PLDDSDITSLIGQ
+452 PLDDSDITSLMGQ

-478 ITARRAAGN
+478 IIAGRAAGN

-501 GTLTGEHGN
+501 GTLTGEHGR
-510 YVCHARAADV
+510 YLCHSAATDV
-520 AVPATVQAA
+520 TVPATVQAT

-534 DRLSS
+534 DKLPGR
-539 HAKRTLRAASV
+539 AKRTLSAAAV

-559 LPTLGVDA
+559 LPALGVDP
-567 DFGELLEAELIDQV
+567 DLDDLLHAELIDQV
-581 RLGPHA
+581 RFTAGA
-587 VYAFRH
+587 EYAFRH
-593 PLIRAVVYE
+593 PLIRAVAYE

-611 WHRKVAAA
+611 WHRKLAAA
-619 IEEGAPGCVD
+619 IEQGAPASVD

-680 LPADSPD
+680 MPADSPD
-687 QLSLRITPRTML
+687 QLSMRIAPRTML

-720 ALCEATGDEVS
+720 ALCDAAGDNVS

-762 FESIG
+762 FESVG
-767 DRSPTMGLAFMGF
+767 DRSPTMGLAFIGF
-780 VNWLCVGEFE
+780 VNWMCVGEFD
-790 AIARWSQT
+790 AILRWSQT

-833 GRPDWY
+833 GRSAW
-839 RDLNDAV
+839 RDDLHDAV

-861 AWTYGFAMQY
+861 AWTYGFAMQF
-871 GALRPSASA
+871 GALRPHESAKRA
-880 ERVCEEAVQS
+880 CEEAVQS
-890 AHRASSDRALGLAGY
+890 AHRASSDRAVGQSGY

-910 LLSRDGAADRH
+910 LLNRDSAADRH
-921 RGLELILQCR
+921 RGLELIMQCR
-931 DIWLRKRALFL
+931 DIWLRKRAQFL

-951 QETARNGD
+951 RETAHSGD
-959 RDAAIVAMR
+959 RDAAIAVMR
-968 LAVNDLCRVGNLFYG
+968 EATGDLCSAGNLFYG
-983 LWATGVLVATL
+983 LWATGVLVETL
-994 LERGTEGDLAEA
+994 LERGAEGDVTEA
-1006 ERAIQRLADLWPDQR
+1006 ERAIDRLTELWSDHPS
-1021 PAMYQVTLLRLNAL
+1021 AMYEVTLLRLQTM

-1042 EDAFTDMAA
+1042 QGAFADLAA
-1051 RYRDLAESLGFQSHI
+1051 RYLACAEAFDFERHI
-1066 DWAGAMFSA
+1066 DWARALIPG

>member
-1 MRCHDSGVNGV
+1 M
-12 GPLSELPTLVCSS
+12 PALVCSS
-25 CGTGLPATFRFCNE
+25 CGTRLPTTFKFCHE
-39 CGTAVAPAATP
+39 CGTAVAIAPPP

-71 TVGTERLREVMAAL
+71 AVGAERLREIMAAL
-85 ADRCAAVMRR
+85 ADRCAAVVHR
-95 YGSTITQWTG
+95 YGATIAQWTG

-115 IALEDHAVRA
+115 VALEDHALRA
-125 CLAALEIQQEAAGLA
+125 CLAALEVQQEAARLA
-140 VDVGERDGVELRLRV
+140 VDVGRRDGIALQLRV

-200 STARLVE
+200 STAGLVE
-207 GQAAL
+207 GAATL

-217 VQIKGTAEPVPARR
+217 VQIKGSREPVPARQ
-231 LRGMADRHCV
+231 LLGMAERDRTV
-241 IRRSESRL
+241 RRAESSL
-249 IGRHGELAVVEAI
+249 IGRRGELAAVEAMM
-262 LDRAIGGHGA
+262 DRAIEGRGG
-272 VATVVGPPGIGK
+272 VSTVVGTPGIGK
-284 SRMAREAAAAAAAR
+284 SRMAREAAASAAAR
-298 GLEVVWTFCESHA
+298 GIEVVWTFCESHA
-311 SELPFHAVSTLL
+311 SDLPFHAVSTLL
-323 RASIGVTDMSGEEA
+323 RASIGVTELGGQDA
-337 RTRVREHVRHA
+337 RTQVRERVRHA
-348 DPQDMLLLDDLL
+348 DPQDLLLLEDVL
-360 GIADPHV
+360 GIADADV
-367 ELPQWDP
+367 ELPHWEP
-374 DTRRSRLTA
+374 DTRRSKLTA
-383 LINVASWARTEPT
+383 LINAASLARTEPT

-402 AHWVDTVS
+402 AHWMDIVS
-410 ESLIASFLAVI
+410 ESLIADFLAVI
-421 PRTPSMVL
+421 PRTPALAL
-429 ITHRPEYRGALTR
+429 ITYRPEYRGALTQL
-442 RPTAQRIALA
+442 PATERIILA

-465 LLGPH
+465 LLGSH
-470 PSVTELAA
+470 PSVTALAA
-478 ITARRAAGN
+478 IIARRAAGN

-501 GTLTGEHGN
+501 GTLTGEHGC
-510 YVCHARAADV
+510 YVCHTRAADV
-520 AVPATVQAA
+520 TVPATVQAT

-534 DRLSS
+534 DKLPGR
-539 HAKRTLRAASV
+539 AKRTLSAASV
-550 IGARFDAQL
+550 IGARFEAQL
-559 LPTLGVDA
+559 LPALGVDA
-567 DFGELLEAELIDQV
+567 DFDELLHAELIDQV
-581 RLGPHA
+581 RFTPSA
-587 VYAFRH
+587 EYAFRH

-611 WHRKVAAA
+611 WHRKLAAA
-619 IEEGAPGCVD
+619 IEAGAPASVD

-680 LPADSPD
+680 LSDDSPD
-687 QLSLRITPRTML
+687 QLSMRIAPRTML

-712 RSRFEELR
+712 RSRFGELR
-720 ALCEATGDEVS
+720 ALCDAAGDNAS

-750 EGAQLASQQMAL
+750 EGAQLASEQMAL

-767 DRSPTMGLAFMGF
+767 DRSPTMGLAFMAF
-780 VNWLCVGEFE
+780 VNWLCVGEFD
-790 AIARWSQT
+790 AISRWSQT

-833 GRPDWY
+833 GRPQW
-839 RDLNDAV
+839 RDDLHDAV

-854 ETLASTV
+854 ETLSSTV
-861 AWTYGFAMQY
+861 AWTYGFAMQF
-871 GALRPSASA
+871 GALRPHQSA
-880 ERVCEEAVQS
+880 ERACEEAVQS
-890 AHRASSDRALGLAGY
+890 AHRASSDRALGLSGY

-910 LLSRDGAADRH
+910 LLNRDSAGDRH
-921 RGLELILQCR
+921 RGLELIMQCR

-951 QETARNGD
+951 RETAHSGD
-959 RDAAIVAMR
+959 RDAAIALMR
-968 LAVNDLCRVGNLFYG
+968 TAVDDLCRVGNLFYG
-983 LWATGVLVATL
+983 LWGTGLLVETL
-994 LERGTEGDLAEA
+994 LERGADGDLTEA
-1006 ERAIQRLADLWPDQR
+1006 ERALRRLADLWSAHHS
-1021 PAMYQVTLLRLNAL
+1021 AMYQVTLLRLNTL

-1042 EDAFTDMAA
+1042 HAAVPDMAA
-1051 RYRDLAESLGFQSHI
+1051 SYLASAESFGFERHI
-1066 DWAGAMFSA
+1066 DGARALMRTAP

>member
-1 MRCHDSGVNGV
+1 MNGV
-12 GPLSELPTLVCSS
+12 GPPPELPALVCGS
-25 CGTGLPATFRFCNE
+25 CGTRLPTNFKFCHE
-39 CGTAVAPAATP
+39 CGTPAVAAPSP

-71 TVGTERLREVMAAL
+71 AVGAERLREIMAAL
-85 ADRCAAVMRR
+85 ADRCAAVVRR
-95 YGSTITQWTG
+95 YGATITQWTG

-115 IALEDHAVRA
+115 IALEDHAARA
-125 CLAALEIQQEAAGLA
+125 CLAALEVQQEAAGVGA
-140 VDVGERDGVELRLRV
+140 DVGRQDGIELRLRV

-200 STARLVE
+200 STARLVD
-207 GQAAL
+207 GTASL
-212 GAVES
+212 GAVEL
-217 VQIKGTAEPVPARR
+217 VQIKGTEQRVPARA
-231 LRGMADRHCV
+231 LLGMAERHRAV
-241 IRRSESRL
+241 RRAESVL
-249 IGRHGELAVVEAI
+249 IGRRGELAAVEAM
-262 LDRAIGGHGA
+262 LDRAIEGRGG
-272 VATVVGPPGIGK
+272 VATVVGAPGIGK

-298 GLEVVWTFCESHA
+298 GIDVVWTFCESHA
-311 SELPFHAVSTLL
+311 SDLPFHAVSTLL
-323 RASIGVTDMSGEEA
+323 RASIGVADQRGEDA
-337 RTRVREHVRHA
+337 RRRVRERVRHT
-348 DPQDMLLLDDLL
+348 DPQDLLLLDDVL
-360 GIADPHV
+360 GIADADT
-367 ELPQWDP
+367 ELPHWEP
-374 DTRRSRLTA
+374 DTRRSKLTA
-383 LINVASWARTEPT
+383 LINAASLARTEPT
-396 LFIIED
+396 LFVIED
-402 AHWVDTVS
+402 THWMDVVS
-410 ESLIASFLAVI
+410 ESLIADFLAVVSH
-421 PRTPSMVL
+421 TPSMAL
-429 ITHRPEYRGALTR
+429 ITYRPEYRGALTQL
-442 RPTAQRIALA
+442 PSTQRIVLA
-452 PLDDSDITSLIGQ
+452 PLDDSDITSLMGQ

-478 ITARRAAGN
+478 IIAGRAAGN

-501 GTLTGEHGN
+501 GTLTGEHGR
-510 YVCHARAADV
+510 YLCHSAATDV
-520 AVPATVQAA
+520 TVPATVQAT

-534 DRLSS
+534 DKLPGR
-539 HAKRTLRAASV
+539 AKRTLSAAAV

-559 LPTLGVDA
+559 LPALGVDA
-567 DFGELLEAELIDQV
+567 DFDDLLHAELIDQV
-581 RLGPHA
+581 RFIPGA
-587 VYAFRH
+587 EYAFRH
-593 PLIRAVVYE
+593 PLIRAVAYE

-611 WHRKVAAA
+611 WHRKLAAA
-619 IEEGAPGCVD
+619 IEQGAPASVD

-680 LPADSPD
+680 MPADSPD
-687 QLSLRITPRTML
+687 QLSMRITPRTML

-720 ALCEATGDEVS
+720 ALCDAAGDNVS

-762 FESIG
+762 FESVG
-767 DRSPTMGLAFMGF
+767 DRSPTMGLAFIGF
-780 VNWLCVGEFE
+780 VNWLCVGEFD
-790 AIARWSQT
+790 AILRWSQT

-833 GRPDWY
+833 GRPAW
-839 RDLNDAV
+839 RDDLHDAV
-846 EMARRSNA
+846 EMALRSNA

-861 AWTYGFAMQY
+861 AWTYGFAMQF
-871 GALRPSASA
+871 GALRPHESA
-880 ERVCEEAVQS
+880 ERACEEAVQS
-890 AHRASSDRALGLAGY
+890 AHRASSDRALGLSGY

-910 LLSRDGAADRH
+910 LLNRDNAADRH
-921 RGLELILQCR
+921 RGLELIMQCR
-931 DIWLRKRALFL
+931 DIWLRKRAQFL

-951 QETARNGD
+951 RETAHSGD
-959 RDAAIVAMR
+959 RDAAVAVMR
-968 LAVNDLCRVGNLFYG
+968 EATGDLCAAGNLFYG
-983 LWATGVLVATL
+983 LWATGVLVETL
-994 LERGTEGDLAEA
+994 LERGAEGDVTEA
-1006 ERAIQRLADLWPDQR
+1006 ERAIDRLTELWSDHPS
-1021 PAMYQVTLLRLNAL
+1021 AMYEVTLLRLQTM

-1042 EDAFTDMAA
+1042 QGAFADLAA
-1051 RYRDLAESLGFQSHI
+1051 RYLACAEAFDFERHI
-1066 DWAGAMFSA
+1066 DWARALLPG

>member
-1 MRCHDSGVNGV
+1 M
-12 GPLSELPTLVCSS
+12 
-25 CGTGLPATFRFCNE
+25 
-39 CGTAVAPAATP
+39 
-50 AEYKQVTVLFA
+50 LFA

-71 TVGTERLREVMAAL
+71 AVGAERLREIMAGL
-85 ADRCAAVMRR
+85 ADRCAAVVRR
-95 YGSTITQWTG
+95 YGATIAQWTG

-115 IALEDHAVRA
+115 VALEDHALRA
-125 CLAALEIQQEAAGLA
+125 CLAALEVQQEAARLA
-140 VDVGERDGVELRLRV
+140 VDVGRRDGIELRLRV

-200 STARLVE
+200 STAGLVE
-207 GQAAL
+207 GAATL

-217 VQIKGTAEPVPARR
+217 VQIKGSREPVPARQ
-231 LRGMADRHCV
+231 LLGMVERDRAV
-241 IRRSESRL
+241 RRAESSL
-249 IGRHGELAVVEAI
+249 IGRRGELAAVEAMM
-262 LDRAIGGHGA
+262 DRAIEGRGG
-272 VATVVGPPGIGK
+272 VATVVGTPGIGK
-284 SRMAREAAAAAAAR
+284 SRMAREAAASAAAR
-298 GLEVVWTFCESHA
+298 GIEVVWTFCESHA
-311 SELPFHAVSTLL
+311 SDLPFHAVSTLL
-323 RASIGVTDMSGEEA
+323 RASIGVAELDGQDA
-337 RTRVREHVRHA
+337 RIRVRERVGHA
-348 DPQDMLLLDDLL
+348 DPQDLLLLEDVL
-360 GIADPHV
+360 GIADADV
-367 ELPQWDP
+367 ELPHWEP
-374 DTRRSRLTA
+374 DTRRGKLTA
-383 LINVASWARTEPT
+383 LINAASLARTEPT

-402 AHWVDTVS
+402 AHWMDIVS
-410 ESLIASFLAVI
+410 ESLIADFLAVI
-421 PRTPSMVL
+421 PRTPTLAL
-429 ITHRPEYRGALTR
+429 ITYRPEYRGALTQL
-442 RPTAQRIALA
+442 PATERIILA
-452 PLDDSDITSLIGQ
+452 PLDDSDITSLTGQ

-470 PSVTELAA
+470 PSVTELAT
-478 ITARRAAGN
+478 IIARRAAGN

-501 GTLTGEHGN
+501 GTLTGEHGG
-510 YVCHARAADV
+510 YVCHTRAADV
-520 AVPATVQAA
+520 TVPATIQAT

-534 DRLSS
+534 DQLPAR
-539 HAKRTLRAASV
+539 AKRTLSAASV
-550 IGARFDAQL
+550 IGARFEAHL
-559 LPTLGVDA
+559 LPALGVDT
-567 DFGELLEAELIDQV
+567 DFGELLHAELIDEV
-581 RLGPHA
+581 RLSPSA
-587 VYAFRH
+587 EYAFRH

-611 WHRKVAAA
+611 WHRKLAAA
-619 IEEGAPGCVD
+619 IESGAPAAVD

-680 LPADSPD
+680 MPADSPD
-687 QLSLRITPRTML
+687 QLSMRITPRTML

-720 ALCEATGDEVS
+720 ALCDAAGDKVS

-762 FESIG
+762 FESVG

-780 VNWLCVGEFE
+780 VNWLCVGEFD
-790 AIARWSQT
+790 AILRWSQT

-833 GRPDWY
+833 GRPQW
-839 RDLNDAV
+839 RDDLHEAV
-846 EMARRSNA
+846 AMARRSNA

-861 AWTYGFAMQY
+861 AWTYGFAMQF
-871 GALRPSASA
+871 GALRPHQSA
-880 ERVCEEAVQS
+880 ERACEEAVRS
-890 AHRASSDRALGLAGY
+890 AHRASSDRAVGLSGY

-910 LLSRDGAADRH
+910 LLNRDSAADRH
-921 RGLELILQCR
+921 RGLELIMQCR

-951 QETARNGD
+951 RETARSGD
-959 RDAAIVAMR
+959 RDAAIALMR
-968 LAVNDLCRVGNLFYG
+968 AAVDDLCRVGNLFYG
-983 LWATGVLVATL
+983 LWGTGVLVETL
-994 LERGTEGDLAEA
+994 LERGADGDLAEA
-1006 ERAIQRLADLWPDQR
+1006 ERAIRRLADLWSDHPS
-1021 PAMYQVTLLRLNAL
+1021 AMYQVTLLRLHAL

-1042 EDAFTDMAA
+1042 QAAFADMAA
-1051 RYRDLAESLGFQSHI
+1051 RYLACAETFDFECHI
-1066 DWAGAMFSA
+1066 DWARALLPG

>member
-1 MRCHDSGVNGV
+1 M
-12 GPLSELPTLVCSS
+12 PALVCGS
-25 CGTGLPATFRFCNE
+25 CGTRLPTNFKFCHE
-39 CGTAVAPAATP
+39 CGTPAVAAPSP

-71 TVGTERLREVMAAL
+71 AVGAERLREIMAAL
-85 ADRCAAVMRR
+85 ADRCAAVVRR
-95 YGSTITQWTG
+95 YGATITQWTG

-115 IALEDHAVRA
+115 IALEDHAARA
-125 CLAALEIQQEAAGLA
+125 CLAALEVQQEAAGVGA
-140 VDVGERDGVELRLRV
+140 DVGRQDGIELRLRV

-200 STARLVE
+200 STARLVD
-207 GQAAL
+207 GTASL
-212 GAVES
+212 GAVEL
-217 VQIKGTAEPVPARR
+217 VQIKGTEQRVPARA
-231 LRGMADRHCV
+231 LLGMAERHRAV
-241 IRRSESRL
+241 RRAESVL
-249 IGRHGELAVVEAI
+249 IGRRGELAAVEAM
-262 LDRAIGGHGA
+262 LDRAIEGRGG
-272 VATVVGPPGIGK
+272 VATVVGAPGIGK

-298 GLEVVWTFCESHA
+298 GIDVVWTFCESHA
-311 SELPFHAVSTLL
+311 SDLPFHAVSTLL
-323 RASIGVTDMSGEEA
+323 RASIGVADQRGEDA
-337 RTRVREHVRHA
+337 RRRVRERVRHT
-348 DPQDMLLLDDLL
+348 DPQDLLLLDDVL
-360 GIADPHV
+360 GIADADT
-367 ELPQWDP
+367 ELPHWEP
-374 DTRRSRLTA
+374 DTRRSKLTA
-383 LINVASWARTEPT
+383 LINAASLARTEPT
-396 LFIIED
+396 LFVIED
-402 AHWVDTVS
+402 THWMDVVS
-410 ESLIASFLAVI
+410 ESLIADFLAVVSH
-421 PRTPSMVL
+421 TSSMAL
-429 ITHRPEYRGALTR
+429 ITYRPEYRGALTQL
-442 RPTAQRIALA
+442 PSAQRIVLA
-452 PLDDSDITSLIGQ
+452 PLDDSDITSLMGQ

-478 ITARRAAGN
+478 IIAGRAAGN

-501 GTLTGEHGN
+501 GTLTGEHGR
-510 YVCHARAADV
+510 YLCHSAATDV
-520 AVPATVQAA
+520 TVPATVQAT

-534 DRLSS
+534 DKLPGR
-539 HAKRTLRAASV
+539 AKRTLSAAAV
-550 IGARFDAQL
+550 IGARFDARL
-559 LPTLGVDA
+559 LPALGVDP
-567 DFGELLEAELIDQV
+567 DLDDLLHAELIDQA
-581 RLGPHA
+581 RFAPGA
-587 VYAFRH
+587 EYAFRH

-611 WHRKVAAA
+611 WHRKLAAA
-619 IEEGAPGCVD
+619 IEQGAPTSVD

-680 LPADSPD
+680 MPADSPD
-687 QLSLRITPRTML
+687 QLSMRIAPRTML

-720 ALCEATGDEVS
+720 ALCDAAGDHVS

-762 FESIG
+762 FESVG
-767 DRSPTMGLAFMGF
+767 DRSPTMGLAFIGF
-780 VNWLCVGEFE
+780 VNWLCVGKFD
-790 AIARWSQT
+790 AILRWSQT

-833 GRPDWY
+833 GRSAW
-839 RDLNDAV
+839 RDDLHDAV

-861 AWTYGFAMQY
+861 AWTYGFAMQF
-871 GALRPSASA
+871 GALRPHESA
-880 ERVCEEAVQS
+880 ERACEEAVQS
-890 AHRASSDRALGLAGY
+890 AHRASSDRAVGQSGY

-910 LLSRDGAADRH
+910 LLNRDNAADRH
-921 RGLELILQCR
+921 RGLELIMQCR
-931 DIWLRKRALFL
+931 DIWLRKRAQFL

-951 QETARNGD
+951 RETAHSGD
-959 RDAAIVAMR
+959 RDAAVAVMR
-968 LAVNDLCRVGNLFYG
+968 EATGDLCAAGNLFYG
-983 LWATGVLVATL
+983 LWATGVLVETL
-994 LERGTEGDLAEA
+994 LERGAEGDVTEA
-1006 ERAIQRLADLWPDQR
+1006 ERAIDRLTELWSDHPS
-1021 PAMYQVTLLRLNAL
+1021 AMYEVTLLRLQTM

-1042 EDAFTDMAA
+1042 QGAFADLAA
-1051 RYRDLAESLGFQSHI
+1051 RYLACAEAFDFERHI
-1066 DWAGAMFSA
+1066 DWARALLPG